1 MADSNEDAIL
11 FLFNVEIETKGFSNT
26 LSFKSCQVEI
36 LSTCISVLFLQL
48 TTSTVNV
55 IQKNQGFKESF
66 IIVIFKVSK

>member
-26 LSFKSCQVEI
+26 LSFESCQVEI